1 MQNSIGENIRKRHSD
16 ITLTKKVEGLMSK
29 ASNVCMESHVFQSD
43 NTFVNAYCDKGQ
55 LSCEENFIKGYH
67 VSNDWCKHT
76 GFEVNKDGQFS
87 KGSIE
92 IDEDCKPIYD
102 DEYFSEE
109 DSFELL
115 QQKNCIDVLL
125 DGGQVQHDG
134 GSKK

>member
-1 MQNSIGENIRKRHSD
+1 MIKEKLSGEDNWY
-16 ITLTKKVEGLMSK
+16 
-29 ASNVCMESHVFQSD
+29 SHVD
-43 NTFVNAYCDKGQ
+43 
-55 LSCEENFIKGYH
+55 
-67 VSNDWCKHT
+67 
-76 GFEVNKDGQFS
+76 KDGQFS
-87 KGSIE
+87 KGIIE